1 MRPLTLRLTALTLGL
16 GSLLTTLL
24 VAAGPAAATDA
35 APTVLATTRLPLPS
49 AADVAVDGTGGHVF
63 VSGGRGTTD
72 LVVTDLD
79 GQLVGTI
86 GNQQGATGLAI
97 GADGTTVYAALGD
110 GDAVSAIDT
119 ATLTER
125 ARYPLGSGVCPND
138 LAPAGG
144 KLWFSYGCG
153 QDGRIGSLDLR
164 GPAPVVA
171 LDQAGA
177 WYFPPQLASASADQ
191 GVLVAGR
198 RETSP
203 TTVTSFD
210 VSSGQ
215 AVVRAST
222 DALGGFLRDLEV
234 APDGADVL
242 VVTHEPDYP
251 LVLSVADLSQVGYYD
266 SSVGTTLVAVR
277 PDGAVVTG
285 TPTGILDA
293 FAIGEPPT
301 PKVWTS
307 YDGLAEPGLEVQ
319 GLAWAPNGRRVY
331 TVSDDFSAGQP
342 LLRVLVPPPLLTS
355 IAADLLTWPVLVRQP
370 MTIAGRLSP
379 EDNAQPGVQ
388 TIHVTRQDRKG
399 TVTLPDLSTAAD
411 GTFSLTDRPRTSG
424 DTTWTFQ
431 FDGTDTLLPTQYAV
445 TVPVARH

>member
-1 MRPLTLRLTALTLGL
+1 MRSPGLLRGMT
-16 GSLLTTLL
+16 LLT
-24 VAAGPAAATDA
+24 VAVMVALMAAAWPAAATDTP
-35 APTVLATTRLPLPS
+35 PTVLATTQLPLPS
-49 AADVAVDGTGGHVF
+49 SADVVVDGTGGHVF

-72 LVVTDLD
+72 IAVTDLD
-79 GQLVGTI
+79 GQLVGTV
-86 GNQQGATGLAI
+86 GNQQGATGLTLS
-97 GADGTTVYAALGD
+97 ADGATLYAALGD
-110 GDAVSAIDT
+110 GDAMSAIDT

-138 LAPAGG
+138 LAPAGD

-177 WYFPPQLASASADQ
+177 WYFPPQLASASAAQ

-234 APDGADVL
+234 TPDGANVL

-251 LVLSVADLSQVGYYD
+251 LVLSTADLSQVGYYD

-285 TPTGILDA
+285 TPAGILDA
-293 FAIGEPPT
+293 FAIGENR
-301 PKVWTS
+301 KVWTS
-307 YDGLAEPGLEVQ
+307 YDGLAEPGREVQ

-331 TVSDDFSAGQP
+331 TVSDDFSIIQP
-342 LLRVLVPPPLLTS
+342 VLRVLAPPPLQTS

-370 MTIAGRLSP
+370 MTIAGQLSI
-379 EDNAQPGVQ
+379 EDNTRPGVQ
-388 TIHVTRQDRKG
+388 TLHVTRQDRKG
-399 TVTLPDLSTAAD
+399 TVTLPDLATAAD

-424 DTTWTFQ
+424 DTTYTFQ
-431 FDGTDTLLPTQYAV
+431 FGGTDALLPTQYAV
-445 TVPVARH
+445 TFPVAKH

>member
-1 MRPLTLRLTALTLGL
+1 MRSRGLLRG
-16 GSLLTTLL
+16 TTLL
-24 VAAGPAAATDA
+24 TVAVMVALMAAAWPAAATDTP
-35 APTVLATTRLPLPS
+35 PTVLATTQLPLPS
-49 AADVAVDGTGGHVF
+49 YADVAVDGTVGHVF

-79 GQLVGTI
+79 GRLVGTI
-86 GNQQGATGLAI
+86 GNQQGATGLAVS
-97 GADGTTVYAALGD
+97 ADSTTVYAALGD

-125 ARYPLGSGVCPND
+125 ARYPLGAGTCPSD
-138 LAPAGG
+138 LVPAGG

-164 GPAPVVA
+164 GPEPVVA
-171 LDQAGA
+171 LDQGGA
-177 WYFPPQLASASADQ
+177 WYFPPRLASASADQ

-210 VSSGQ
+210 VTSGQ

-234 APDGADVL
+234 TPDGTGVL

-251 LVLSVADLSQVGYYD
+251 LVLSVADMSQVGYYD
-266 SSVGTTLVAVR
+266 GSVGTTLVAVR

-285 TPTGILDA
+285 TPAGILDA
-293 FAIGEPPT
+293 FAVGENR
-301 PKVWTS
+301 KVWTS

-319 GLAWAPNGRRVY
+319 GLAWAPNGGRVY
-331 TVSDDFSAGQP
+331 TVSDDFSVGQP
-342 LLRVLVPPPLLTS
+342 VLRVLVPPPLNTS
-355 IAADLLTWPVLVRQP
+355 IAAELLTWPVLVRQP
-370 MTIAGRLSP
+370 MTIAGRLSI
-379 EDNAQPGVQ
+379 EDNTQPGVQ
-388 TIHVTRQDRKG
+388 TLHVTRQDRKG
-399 TVTLPDLSTAAD
+399 TVTLPDLKTAAD
-411 GTFSLTDRPRTSG
+411 GTFSLTDRPRTAG
-424 DTTWTFQ
+424 DTAYAFQ
-431 FDGTDTLLPTQYAV
+431 FGGTDTLLPTQYAV
-445 TVPVARH
+445 TVPVAKH

>member
-1 MRPLTLRLTALTLGL
+1 MRSPGLPRRRAPLTLAVMVA
-16 GSLLTTLL
+16 L
-24 VAAGPAAATDA
+24 VAALVAAAWPAAWPVAATEA

-86 GNQQGATGLAI
+86 GNQQGATGLALS
-97 GADGTTVYAALGD
+97 ADGTTVYAALGD

-119 ATLTER
+119 ATLAER
-125 ARYPLGSGVCPND
+125 ARYPLGPSVCPSD

-164 GPAPVVA
+164 GPAPVVG
-171 LDQAGA
+171 LDQGGA

-234 APDGADVL
+234 TPDGANVL

-251 LVLSVADLSQVGYYD
+251 LVLSVADLGQVGYYD
-266 SSVGTTLVAVR
+266 SSVGTTLIAIR

-293 FAIGEPPT
+293 FAVGGRPRCGPPT
-301 PKVWTS
+301 TGSPNQDWRCR
-307 YDGLAEPGLEVQ
+307 AWPGR
-319 GLAWAPNGRRVY
+319 P
-331 TVSDDFSAGQP
+331 TVG
-342 LLRVLVPPPLLTS
+342 
-355 IAADLLTWPVLVRQP
+355 
-370 MTIAGRLSP
+370 G
-379 EDNAQPGVQ
+379 
-388 TIHVTRQDRKG
+388 
-399 TVTLPDLSTAAD
+399 ST
-411 GTFSLTDRPRTSG
+411 P
-424 DTTWTFQ
+424 
-431 FDGTDTLLPTQYAV
+431 
-445 TVPVARH
+445 

>member
-1 MRPLTLRLTALTLGL
+1 MRSPGLPRGGTLLTLSVMAA
-16 GSLLTTLL
+16 LL
-24 VAAGPAAATDA
+24 VAAWPAAATDTP
-35 APTVLATTRLPLPS
+35 PTVLATTQLPLPS
-49 AADVAVDGTGGHVF
+49 YADIVVDGGNRHVF
-63 VSGGRGTTD
+63 VSGGRGTTEIA
-72 LVVTDLD
+72 VTDLD

-86 GNQQGATGLAI
+86 GNQQGATGLALS
-97 GADGTTVYAALGD
+97 ADGATLYAALSD

-119 ATLTER
+119 VTLTEQ
-125 ARYPLGSGVCPND
+125 ARYPLGASVCPSD

-164 GPAPVVA
+164 EAAPVVA
-171 LDQAGA
+171 LDQGGA

-215 AVVRAST
+215 AIVRAST

-234 APDGADVL
+234 TPDGADVL
-242 VVTHEPDYP
+242 VIAHEPDYP
-251 LVLSVADLSQVGYYD
+251 LVFSVADMSQVGYYD
-266 SSVGTTLVAVR
+266 SSVGTTLVAIR

-293 FAIGEPPT
+293 FSIGGT
-301 PKVWTS
+301 TKVWTS
-307 YDGLAEPGLEVQ
+307 YDGLAAQGLEVQ

-331 TVSDDFSAGQP
+331 TVTDDFGGFQP
-342 LLRVLVPPPLLTS
+342 LLRVLVPPPLQTS

-370 MTIAGRLSP
+370 MTIVGRLIP
-379 EDNAQPGVQ
+379 EDNSRPGVQ
-388 TIHVTRQDRKG
+388 TLHVTRQDRKG
-399 TVTLPDLSTAAD
+399 TATLPDLTTSAD
-411 GTFSLTDRPRTSG
+411 GTFSLTDRPRTAG
-424 DTTWTFQ
+424 DTTYTFQ
-431 FDGTDTLLPTQYAV
+431 FAGTDTLLPTQYAV
-445 TVPVARH
+445 TFPVAKH